1 MPGEF
6 AHRGLLTHSPLDV
19 VGLEI
24 GGQHLY
30 RQHAIELGLAAVIPD
45 AEPAWASIAVI
56 APRADNARYLFRGRG
71 RETGMVDRFLVW
83 MGAGM
88 VTAGVAAAMVAGAG
102 VAMADSPPGSD
113 AKGTTSSESAKPADT
128 KADSGTDGA
137 AAPKPKPVGKK
148 PKKNRADFNGAHR
161 TDAAKQGDDATAAD
175 ERPAEQPPAETVKD
189 AVRADSDTAENV
201 VAKPAKR
208 RAVKQQPTAKPTAK
222 PESEAPNTTESA
234 EATPATETSVQPLA
248 TVEATLRSVAATTRK
263 ATSATETAAVAFAA
277 PASAQAT
284 STASAAPFRGVLSAI
299 GTIVFNLYGLA
310 INVVGGPPKLPPNS
324 TVTVSSSTLRIDC
337 ADGQKV
343 PADWYIPA
351 GAEENPPQRL
361 IYLQHGFLAAG
372 PWYSYTAAALAEQTN
387 SIVVAP
393 SITSNF
399 LACDACWLG
408 APPMQEAVAN
418 LFEDDN
424 TALADSALAAGY
436 TGPIPDRVVLV
447 GHSLGGGLVA
457 GTAGYMV
464 DNGTI
469 DRLAGVVML
478 DGVGLDGSMA
488 SSLEKVPDDIPIYQ
502 LASPRYFW
510 NQFGVGSDAL
520 LEARPDQFVG
530 VTLVGGSHVD
540 SMRGGNRLIQFSQQL
555 VAGFSKPQNVA
566 ADQILMVGW
575 VNDMFA
581 GNQKA
586 GIYTDPSQEITID
599 TPAGQATAVALPNSL
614 TKRFLLNPLQA
625 LVPLASG
632 LFTFQPTCG
641 PAEPM
646 CVATSSKA
654 A

>member
-1 MPGEF
+1 MG
-6 AHRGLLTHSPLDV
+6 
-19 VGLEI
+19 
-24 GGQHLY
+24 
-30 RQHAIELGLAAVIPD
+30 
-45 AEPAWASIAVI
+45 
-56 APRADNARYLFRGRG
+56 
-71 RETGMVDRFLVW
+71 DRFLVW
-83 MGAGM
+83 LGAGM

-102 VAMADSPPGSD
+102 VAVADSPPGSD
-113 AKGTTSSESAKPADT
+113 GKGATSSESAKPT
-128 KADSGTDGA
+128 ENKADSGTDSTGTPR
-137 AAPKPKPVGKK
+137 PKPSGKK
-148 PKKNRADFNGAHR
+148 PKKITAVEPKNPDDIDTAKQSDDGTPADEPPAHR
-161 TDAAKQGDDATAAD
+161 
-175 ERPAEQPPAETVKD
+175 PAPETVKD
-189 AVRADSDTAENV
+189 GETAASDTAETSA
-201 VAKPAKR
+201 AKSARP
-208 RAVKQQPTAKPTAK
+208 RAVKQRPAVKPSAK
-222 PESEAPNTTESA
+222 PEPEERKRTEPTEPTESTRSTA
-234 EATPATETSVQPLA
+234 VTQTTVEPLA
-248 TVEATLRSVAATTRK
+248 AVETTLRSVVAATRK
-263 ATSATETAAVAFAA
+263 AAATTETAAVAFAA
-277 PASAQAT
+277 PVGAETT
-284 STASAAPFRGVLSAI
+284 STASAPPLRGVLSVI

-310 INVVGGPPKLPPNS
+310 IKVVGGPPILPPNS
-324 TVTVSSSTLRIDC
+324 TVTVRSSTLRIDC
-337 ADGQKV
+337 ANGQEV

-351 GAEENPPQRL
+351 GAEGNPPQRL

-372 PWYSYTAAALAEQTN
+372 PWYSYTAATLAEQTN

-408 APPMQEAVAN
+408 APRMQQAVAN

-436 TGPIPDRVVLV
+436 TGPIPDRVVLL

-464 DNGTI
+464 DNGTV

-488 SSLEKVPDDIPIYQ
+488 SSLEKVPDGIPIYQ
-502 LASPRYFW
+502 LASPKYFW

-520 LEARPDQFVG
+520 LQARPDQFVG

-540 SMRGGNRLIQFSQQL
+540 SMRGGNPLIQFSQQL

-566 ADQILMVGW
+566 AAQILMVGW

-581 GNQKA
+581 GNKDD
-586 GIYTDPSQEITID
+586 GIYTEPSERITID

-614 TKRFLLNPLQA
+614 TKLFLLNPLQV

-641 PAEPM
+641 AAEPM
-646 CVATSSKA
+646 CMATSSKA